1 MDRPRGPIRAPTSG
15 SSAGSA
21 TGSTLPTVQ
30 SRASNAQQEDISNE
44 WLNDWLRDL
53 GPNRDETMYSPTP
66 SLPTNRPDDP
76 MSVVGYEGPIRLLP
90 NEPQTKQL
98 KGRTS
103 KYIRSITGNDAPLL
117 LGPSMQSM
125 QSGAGMV
132 WHQLAKTRRIIPENG
147 SQTKAI
153 YG

>member
-1 MDRPRGPIRAPTSG
+1 MNTTTS
-15 SSAGSA
+15 
-21 TGSTLPTVQ
+21 GSTLPSVQ
-30 SRASNAQQEDISNE
+30 SRASIAQQEDIYDEWFNE
-44 WLNDWLRDL
+44 MLRGL
-53 GPNRDETMYSPTP
+53 GPNASDMDTASIYTSGPSSP
-66 SLPTNRPDDP
+66 SVSTNRPDDP
-76 MSVVGYEGPIRLLP
+76 MDIVQNENQVKLLP
-90 NEPQTKQL
+90 MESAKQL
-98 KGRTS
+98 KGRAS